1 MNRPVKVFKFG
12 GSSLANSD
20 RLDIVACK
28 IKDALK
34 NSSIVVVVSA
44 NGNSTDELISKKNKF
59 CKEEI
64 KREMDVLL
72 STGEIVSAAL
82 LCMKLREHGISAI
95 SFNAYQTGILT
106 DNTYGNAYI
115 KDIEGKS
122 KILNTVSEGIVPVI
136 AGFQGVTK
144 EGDITTIG
152 RGGSDTTAVAISHII
167 EAEEC
172 VLFSD
177 VAGVYTADP
186 RIVKDARLLKRICYD
201 EMSELA
207 YSGARVINHRA
218 LELSKAYSV
227 KLVVRSTFEDGEGT
241 FIDEEGYVEK
251 AVVSGITYNKNSAK
265 ISIFGISQ
273 KDGAPLKIIES
284 ISKENIAVEMILQS
298 ITYDGLINMD
308 ILVSRDTIIKAIS
321 SIEKFR
327 ESFDRLI
334 YDADVGSVSIVGRGL
349 KEKTGV
355 ILQIMS
361 LLSAENIPIYTVSTS
376 EIKVLI
382 VINATDVEK
391 AVLLLHGGL
400 KLDK

>member
-1 MNRPVKVFKFG
+1 MNKPVKVFKFG
-12 GSSLANSD
+12 GSSLANPD
-20 RLDIVACK
+20 RLDIVAVK
-28 IKDALK
+28 IKDAIK
-34 NSSIVVVVSA
+34 HFSIVVVVSA
-44 NGNSTDELISKKNKF
+44 NGSSTDELIKKKNKF
-59 CKEEI
+59 CKKEN
-64 KREMDVLL
+64 KREMDVIL
-72 STGEIVSAAL
+72 STGEMVSTAL
-82 LCMKLREHGISAI
+82 LCMKLKEHGISAK
-95 SFNAYQTGILT
+95 SFNAYQAGILT

-115 KDIEGKS
+115 SDIEGKD
-122 KILNTVSEGIVPVI
+122 KILRSLSDGVVPVI
-136 AGFQGVTK
+136 AGFQGITK
-144 EGDITTIG
+144 DGDITTIG

-167 EAEEC
+167 GAEEC

-186 RIVKDARLLKRICYD
+186 RIVKNARLLNRLCYD

-218 LELSKAYSV
+218 LELSREYSV
-227 KLVVRSTFEDGEGT
+227 KLVVRSTFEDSEGT
-241 FIDEEGYVEK
+241 FIDEEGDVEK

-265 ISIFGISQ
+265 ISVFGISQ
-273 KDGAPLKIIES
+273 KNGASLKIIEA
-284 ISKENIAVEMILQS
+284 ISNEDIAVEMIMQS

-308 ILVSRDTIIKAIS
+308 ILVSRDSIIKTIS
-321 SIEKFR
+321 AIEKFSN
-327 ESFDRLI
+327 SFDRLI

-349 KEKTGV
+349 KEKSGV
-355 ILQIMS
+355 IFQIMS

-391 AVLLLHGGL
+391 AVLLLHSGL